1 MELIIDNR
9 ERDLIKWLEDYNDK
23 INEGKIQFSK
33 ENLDLGDIIFKKNG
47 EIIILI
53 ERKTLGDLSSSIKDG
68 RYKEQKIR
76 ILNSISPSV
85 RKIYL
90 IEGKDMKCFKLPHNT
105 FNSII
110 IHTIIRDNIHVK
122 RTDNLNGSG
131 NFIIDI
137 NNRINKIKFNEKI
150 EDYSQICRP
159 NKKSNITGKVCCLN
173 MLQQIP
179 GVSSKLAGELYNNY
193 GNLQMIYSKFING
206 EDFIKNIKDMKY
218 GGEKKR
224 RVGEKTATKIAK
236 FLYISDINI
245 GNN

>member
-9 ERDLIKWLEDYNDK
+9 ERDLITWLEDYNDK

-150 EDYSQICRP
+150 EDYSQIC
-159 NKKSNITGKVCCLN
+159 
-173 MLQQIP
+173 
-179 GVSSKLAGELYNNY
+179 
-193 GNLQMIYSKFING
+193 
-206 EDFIKNIKDMKY
+206 
-218 GGEKKR
+218 
-224 RVGEKTATKIAK
+224 KTK
-236 FLYISDINI
+236 
-245 GNN
+245 